1 MCGITGIFGF
11 KNIEFEKKIEILDL
25 MTQTLNHRGPDSSG
39 NWFDSEGLCFLGHK
53 RLAILD
59 LSPAGRQPMLSS
71 SKRYAISYNG
81 EIYNHLQLR
90 KRIPNIQFK
99 GTSDTET
106 LINLIEQL
114 GLKQT
119 LTLIKGQFAFALY
132 DLKFKELYL
141 CRDRLGEKPLYY
153 YFEKQ
158 GLVFGSELKALK
170 QFKSLD
176 FSLDNNSIHEFIH
189 YSYISAPNSIYRNV
203 KKVEPGHLVKFYQ
216 EKDTFFLKPESYWD
230 IDELIGKE
238 PKQFGTFQESATK
251 LHERLVESVRLQM
264 ISDVEIGTFLSGGI
278 DSSLITAIL
287 AQESSTPINTFTV
300 GFNQAG
306 FNEAP
311 YARKIADYLKTNH
324 TEVFVTE
331 SDLLDIIP
339 QLPTMYDEP
348 FADSSQIP
356 TALISSL
363 AKDNVTVILSGDG
376 ADELFGGYNR
386 YRYVPKIWRY
396 VSMISPSM
404 RRLSL
409 DFLMNILLLKTK
421 SSPLISKLQKLSFS
435 LYKSESINDFYE
447 NIQRTYNSL
456 DCPLLVSPHGDS
468 TISTDEKNFLNF
480 MMREDLKRYLPG
492 DILCKVDRAS
502 MYSSLEVRA
511 PYLDKDVVEYAAQLP
526 ESYKI
531 NNSNQKLIL
540 KQVLYSCLP
549 ESFFRR
555 PKAGFAIP
563 LDNWLMGPLKQY
575 TYDLLNP
582 DTIKAQ
588 GFLNHNVVSSVK
600 NQYYNSNKIST
611 STLWNLLMFQS
622 WLNVN
627 NK

>member
-1 MCGITGIFGF
+1 M
-11 KNIEFEKKIEILDL
+11 
-25 MTQTLNHRGPDSSG
+25 
-39 NWFDSEGLCFLGHK
+39 
-53 RLAILD
+53 
-59 LSPAGRQPMLSS
+59 
-71 SKRYAISYNG
+71 
-81 EIYNHLQLR
+81 
-90 KRIPNIQFK
+90 
-99 GTSDTET
+99 
-106 LINLIEQL
+106 
-114 GLKQT
+114 
-119 LTLIKGQFAFALY
+119 
-132 DLKFKELYL
+132 
-141 CRDRLGEKPLYY
+141 PL
-153 YFEKQ
+153 
-158 GLVFGSELKALK
+158 
-170 QFKSLD
+170 
-176 FSLDNNSIHEFIH
+176 
-189 YSYISAPNSIYRNV
+189 
-203 KKVEPGHLVKFYQ
+203 
-216 EKDTFFLKPESYWD
+216 
-230 IDELIGKE
+230 
-238 PKQFGTFQESATK
+238 
-251 LHERLVESVRLQM
+251 
-264 ISDVEIGTFLSGGI
+264 
-278 DSSLITAIL
+278 
-287 AQESSTPINTFTV
+287 
-300 GFNQAG
+300 
-306 FNEAP
+306 
-311 YARKIADYLKTNH
+311 
-324 TEVFVTE
+324 
-331 SDLLDIIP
+331 
-339 QLPTMYDEP
+339 
-348 FADSSQIP
+348 
-356 TALISSL
+356 
-363 AKDNVTVILSGDG
+363 
-376 ADELFGGYNR
+376 
-386 YRYVPKIWRY
+386 
-396 VSMISPSM
+396 
-404 RRLSL
+404 LSL
-409 DFLMNILLLKTK
+409 
-421 SSPLISKLQKLSFS
+421 
-435 LYKSESINDFYE
+435 YDFYE